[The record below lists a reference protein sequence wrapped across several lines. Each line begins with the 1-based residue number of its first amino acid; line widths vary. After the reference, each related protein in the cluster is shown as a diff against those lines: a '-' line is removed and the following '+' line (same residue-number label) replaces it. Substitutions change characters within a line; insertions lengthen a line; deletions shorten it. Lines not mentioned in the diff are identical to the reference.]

1 MAERETF
8 ARGAGASVSG
18 GRSSIFVLII
28 LIVLLVL
35 SLVLSLAFGAEPLS
49 FGLFFG
55 GGDRFEQIILWNL
68 RVPRTLLVLVTGIL
82 LGGSGAVF
90 QLFFRNP
97 LAEPGIMGISAGAT
111 LGAVSAGVL
120 GLGAGAGVGTVGAG
134 AVSSAGVAV
143 GGVAAGG
150 LAGLLRFISPINLFA
165 FLGALGA
172 GALVTFLAFSRAGRS
187 TSGGSIMLLICGTA
201 LGTLYSSISSMMLLT
216 TNREFHS
223 LYTWILG
230 SFNGRGWKEL
240 LFILPA
246 AAGAIIIMFA
256 ISKPLDLLAGGET
269 SAASLG
275 VEVNR
280 LRLLV
285 LISGALAVSA
295 GVCAGG
301 TIGFVGL
308 IAPHIVRKIASTR
321 ARILIPYSMLSGA
334 ILLLLSDTLA
344 RIIIIPSELPT
355 GIITSILG
363 VPFFLSLC
371 LTRRGNL

>member
-1 MAERETF
+1 MKNKHTRGFGILLFLIALLALSLLLSLMLGAER
-8 ARGAGASVSG
+8 
-18 GRSSIFVLII
+18 
-28 LIVLLVL
+28 L
-35 SLVLSLAFGAEPLS
+35 SAAVV
-49 FGLFFG
+49 FG
-55 GGDRFEQIILWNL
+55 GGDRFERIIFYDL
-68 RVPRTLLVLVTGIL
+68 RLPRSLLVLVTGIL

-120 GLGAGAGVGTVGAG
+120 GLGAGLGAG
-134 AVSSAGVAV
+134 AGVAA

-246 AAGAIIIMFA
+246 AAGSIIIMFA

-285 LISGALAVSA
+285 LVSGALAVSA

-301 TIGFVGL
+301 IIGFVGL
-308 IAPHIVRKIASTR
+308 IAPHIVRKIASPR

-334 ILLLLSDTLA
+334 ILLLFSDTLA

>member
-28 LIVLLVL
+28 LIVLLAL
-35 SLVLSLAFGAEPLS
+35 SLVLSLALGAEPLS
-49 FGLFFG
+49 LGLFLG

-120 GLGAGAGVGTVGAG
+120 GLGA
-134 AVSSAGVAV
+134 AGVAA

-150 LAGLLRFISPINLFA
+150 LVGLLRFISPINLFA
-165 FLGALGA
+165 FFGALGA

-246 AAGAIIIMFA
+246 AAGSIIIMFA

-308 IAPHIVRKIASTR
+308 IAPHIVRKIASPR

>member
-28 LIVLLVL
+28 LIVLLAL

-49 FGLFFG
+49 LGLFFG

-120 GLGAGAGVGTVGAG
+120 GLGAG
-134 AVSSAGVAV
+134 AGVAV

-246 AAGAIIIMFA
+246 AAGSIIIMFA

-285 LISGALAVSA
+285 LVSGALAVSA

-308 IAPHIVRKIASTR
+308 IAPHIVRKIASPR

>member
-28 LIVLLVL
+28 LIVLLAL

-49 FGLFFG
+49 LGLFFG

-97 LAEPGIMGISAGAT
+97 LAEPGIMGISAGAS

-120 GLGAGAGVGTVGAG
+120 GLGAAGVGA
-134 AVSSAGVAV
+134 

-240 LFILPA
+240 FFILPA
-246 AAGAIIIMFA
+246 AAGSIIIMFA

-308 IAPHIVRKIASTR
+308 IAPHIVRKIASPR